1 MNTLDNNLTNIIDH
15 LINIADL
22 ICLDNSKDGGDFDKE
37 NADVARFCLGQQD
50 DERPDLGVRAILKE
64 HGLAF
69 RHLNFLNK
77 HNVLTNHNST
87 DAVGCM
93 IDDRCLHVQLRLD
106 AVRKHTSI
114 SESRWLTT
122 AW

>member
-15 LINIADL
+15 LINTADL
-22 ICLDNSKDGGDFDKE
+22 ICLDNSVWDAQFDKPK
-37 NADVARFCLGQQD
+37 DVARFCLGQQD

-106 AVRKHTSI
+106 AVREHTSI
-114 SESRWLTT
+114 PESHWLVT

>member
-15 LINIADL
+15 LINTADL
-22 ICLDNSKDGGDFDKE
+22 ICLDNSVWDARGDKPK
-37 NADVARFCLGQQD
+37 DVARFCLGQQD

-93 IDDRCLHVQLRLD
+93 IDDRCLHVQLHLD
-106 AVRKHTSI
+106 AVRQHTSI
-114 SESRWLTT
+114 PESHWLVT

>member
-1 MNTLDNNLTNIIDH
+1 MTNLDNNLSGIIDH
-15 LINIADL
+15 LITTADL
-22 ICLDNSKDGGDFDKE
+22 ICLDNSVWDARGDKPK
-37 NADVARFCLGQQD
+37 DVARFCLGQMD
-50 DERPDLGVRAILKE
+50 DSRPDLGVRAILKE

-77 HNVLTNHNST
+77 HNALTNHNST

-106 AVRKHTSI
+106 AVVRHATI
-114 SESRWLTT
+114 SASQWLDT